1 MDRKFWSKILF
12 GIYCLLM
19 LWLLYGQRMGPGNG
33 GPYWQELRGNLILEP
48 FDTIRRF
55 LWVLRHS
62 SSRGMVTHAIVNLV
76 GNVIMFV
83 PLGFWAPILWK
94 RTEKFRWHF
103 LVMTLTILVVEL
115 VQLFTLL
122 GTCDVDDLLL
132 NLVGTTLG
140 FMLWKLCR
148 RYIH

>member
-103 LVMTLTILVVEL
+103 LAMTLTILVVEL